1 MYICAG
7 VSSVAITGGDKDQL
21 EVVGAGVDAASL
33 VSRLR
38 KKVLRRADILLVEEA
53 KDKKKP
59 EEPPQWWW
67 PGYYYPQHRPPPMQ
81 VAVCEEPATASC
93 HIM

>member
-38 KKVLRRADILLVEEA
+38 KKVLRRTDILLVEQP
-53 KDKKKP
+53 KDKKKKP
-59 EEPPQWWW
+59 EEPPQWW
-67 PGYYYPQHRPPPMQ
+67 
-81 VAVCEEPATASC
+81 
-93 HIM
+93 